1 MSYCINPTCPQPDR
15 PGSGDTCQ
23 QCHTPLKLQDRYV
36 ALQLIGQG
44 GFGKTL
50 LAEDR
55 AKPSK
60 PRCVIKIFAPQGHG
74 DLPKASELFQQ
85 EATRLDDLGHHD
97 QIPELLAYAE
107 RGNSQYIVQQF
118 IPGQNLKDSVSTTG
132 LFKEAQLRQFF
143 LDLLPVLQF
152 CHDRQVIHRDI
163 KPQNI
168 IRRTTDQKLVLVDFG
183 AAKYAAS
190 ETQLVAMSQTLV
202 GSAEYLAPE
211 QAKRR
216 GTYASDLYSLGV
228 TALHLLTGAS
238 PWDLESDES
247 FGQWHWREFA
257 QAQGTV
263 LSSNLAAI
271 IDRLIAKSLSDRFR
285 TATEAL
291 DALQGTGTGANGGTI
306 SVPVKT
312 QGLDMGAPPPTPK
325 NPVEILNLPLPN
337 GQGTIEF
344 VKIPPGVL
352 RMDQGSLITLKGFY
366 MAKYPITQRQYSAVM
381 NNNPSRFKGD
391 LDRPVECVSW
401 SGAVKFCEIFNAQ
414 SNLNRQKIRLP
425 SETQWEYA
433 CRAGTNTKFW
443 FGNDDKDLE
452 KHAWYSGNS
461 RKGKGLILG
470 LVGGSTHSVYE
481 RAEAHTNPWGL
492 VDMHGHVWE
501 WCQDKWVEEVEKL
514 PKDGTSFNGW
524 TLFGGRAVRGG
535 SWYVVTVYCRSV
547 IRNNCHP
554 DGSSYSPGFRVV
566 LLLS

>member
-1 MSYCINPTCPQPDR
+1 
-15 PGSGDTCQ
+15 
-23 QCHTPLKLQDRYV
+23 
-36 ALQLIGQG
+36 
-44 GFGKTL
+44 
-50 LAEDR
+50 
-55 AKPSK
+55 
-60 PRCVIKIFAPQGHG
+60 
-74 DLPKASELFQQ
+74 
-85 EATRLDDLGHHD
+85 
-97 QIPELLAYAE
+97 
-107 RGNSQYIVQQF
+107 
-118 IPGQNLKDSVSTTG
+118 
-132 LFKEAQLRQFF
+132 
-143 LDLLPVLQF
+143 
-152 CHDRQVIHRDI
+152 
-163 KPQNI
+163 
-168 IRRTTDQKLVLVDFG
+168 
-183 AAKYAAS
+183 
-190 ETQLVAMSQTLV
+190 MSQTLV

-228 TALHLLTGAS
+228 TALYLLTGAS

-263 LSSNLAAI
+263 LSSNLAAV

-285 TATEAL
+285 TATSAL
-291 DALQGTGTGANGGTI
+291 EALQGTGGGTI
-306 SVPVKT
+306 GGSTGTT
-312 QGLDMGAPPPTPK
+312 QGAGTGALPLPPPPK
-325 NPVEILNLPLPN
+325 PVEILTLPLPN
-337 GQGTIEF
+337 GQETIEF
-344 VKIPPGVL
+344 VKIPPGIL
-352 RMDQGSLITLKGFY
+352 RMDQGFLITLQGFY
-366 MAKYPITQRQYSAVM
+366 MAKYPITQRQYSAVI

-401 SGAVKFCEIFNAQ
+401 KEAVKFCEIFNAQ
-414 SNLNRQKIRLP
+414 SNLNGRKIQLP

-524 TLFGGRAVRGG
+524 TLLGGRAVRGG
-535 SWYVVTVYCRSV
+535 SWNLDTDSCRSGS
-547 IRNNCHP
+547 RHNTYP
-554 DGSSYSPGFRVV
+554 DNSNLNQGFRVV